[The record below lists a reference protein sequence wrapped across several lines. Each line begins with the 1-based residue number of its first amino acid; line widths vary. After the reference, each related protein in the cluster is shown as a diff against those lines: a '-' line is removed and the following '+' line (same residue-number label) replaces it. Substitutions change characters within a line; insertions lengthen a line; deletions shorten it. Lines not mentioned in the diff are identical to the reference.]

1 MVTLERNQ
9 FNQRSQKSNSGVKR
23 KQWRLITTEV
33 AVFEPGILLPAIQV
47 QFQYVMPVLLIWD
60 KLYPMLLRHAL

>member
-9 FNQRSQKSNSGVKR
+9 FNQRLESKR

-33 AVFEPGILLPAIQV
+33 AVFESGILLPAIQV

-60 KLYPMLLRHAL
+60 KLYAILLRHAL

>member
-9 FNQRSQKSNSGVKR
+9 FNQTRVKR

-33 AVFEPGILLPAIQV
+33 AVFESGILLPAIQV

-60 KLYPMLLRHAL
+60 KLYAMLLRHAL

>member
-9 FNQRSQKSNSGVKR
+9 FNQRLESKR

-33 AVFEPGILLPAIQV
+33 AVFESGILLPAIQV

-60 KLYPMLLRHAL
+60 KLYAMLLRYAL